1 MLHFLPKKHRCGPVY
16 WGRIMIK
23 EEDKMVTR
31 RVQINIDG
39 EEQVFMI
46 PVAPDPEGKDMED
59 KDIPGVYPVLP
70 RED

>member
-1 MLHFLPKKHRCGPVY
+1 
-16 WGRIMIK
+16 
-23 EEDKMVTR
+23 MVTR

>member
-1 MLHFLPKKHRCGPVY
+1 
-16 WGRIMIK
+16 MI
-23 EEDKMVTR
+23 TR

-46 PVAPDPEGKDMED
+46 PVAPDLEGKDMED
-59 KDIPGVYPVLP
+59 KDIPGVCPVPP